1 MNRVF
6 VKGDIT
12 RYLLHPWVYSN
23 NIINGDAEKG
33 DCVEVYTTNKKFLGS
48 AIYNPDSSISLRFYS
63 RDKEELDYL
72 AIKKRIITAL
82 KRRRLFFGEAD
93 SFRVVFSESDM
104 LPGLIIDKYGDGVVV
119 QINSYGMEKRRRDV
133 FNAILD
139 VLNPVFLYEK
149 STSYARLQEKLK
161 PREKLIFKKFEDL
174 NLSEYIIEE
183 DGIKIMVD
191 IEKGQKTGYFLDQ
204 HINRRK
210 IEKWAEGATGL
221 DLFSYTGGFTLRM
234 LKKMRKVYA
243 VDISEDALNILKKN
257 LQLNNFSSDRCL
269 AEKKDVFVFLDE
281 AVYYKIKF
289 DFIVI
294 DPPALIRKAE
304 GKRKVINAYNRLLRN
319 SIKLLSKGGVIAIFS
334 CSNYIKWEGMYNILK
349 EGTGYSGRSFVILEM
364 MSQSPDHPVLS
375 TFPESEYLRGFLI
388 KEVIP

>member
-1 MNRVF
+1 M
-6 VKGDIT
+6 KGDVT

-23 NIINGDAEKG
+23 NVINGDAEKG
-33 DCVEVYTTNKKFLGS
+33 DCVEVYTKNKKFLGS

-63 RDKEELDYL
+63 RDKQELDYL
-72 AIKKRIITAL
+72 AIKKRIIIAL
-82 KRRRLFFGEAD
+82 KRRRLFFGEGD

-139 VLNPVFLYEK
+139 VLDPVFLYEK

-204 HINRRK
+204 RINRRK

-234 LKKMRKVYA
+234 LKRMRKVYA

-257 LQLNNFSSDRCL
+257 LQLNNFSNNRCL
-269 AEKKDVFVFLDE
+269 AEKKDVFEFLDE

-349 EGTGYSGRSFVILEM
+349 EGTGYSGRNFVILEM

>member
-1 MNRVF
+1 M
-6 VKGDIT
+6 KGDIT

>member
-1 MNRVF
+1 M
-6 VKGDIT
+6 KGDIT

-183 DGIKIMVD
+183 DGVKIMVD

>member
-1 MNRVF
+1 

>member
-1 MNRVF
+1 M
-6 VKGDIT
+6 KGDIT

-204 HINRRK
+204 RINRRK

-234 LKKMRKVYA
+234 LKRMRKVYA

-257 LQLNNFSSDRCL
+257 LQLNNFSNNRCL
-269 AEKKDVFVFLDE
+269 AEKKDVFEFLDE

-304 GKRKVINAYNRLLRN
+304 GKRKAINAYNRLLRS
-319 SIKLLSKGGVIAIFS
+319 SIKLLSKGGAIAIFS

>member
-1 MNRVF
+1 M
-6 VKGDIT
+6 KGDIT

-204 HINRRK
+204 HI
-210 IEKWAEGATGL
+210 IT
-221 DLFSYTGGFTLRM
+221 DSYDFSPVLEIY
-234 LKKMRKVYA
+234 
-243 VDISEDALNILKKN
+243 
-257 LQLNNFSSDRCL
+257 
-269 AEKKDVFVFLDE
+269 
-281 AVYYKIKF
+281 
-289 DFIVI
+289 
-294 DPPALIRKAE
+294 
-304 GKRKVINAYNRLLRN
+304 
-319 SIKLLSKGGVIAIFS
+319 
-334 CSNYIKWEGMYNILK
+334 YNIKPCEGGECSVNLEAEDIQDDAGSFLK
-349 EGTGYSGRSFVILEM
+349 IWPKAALEALARIWGPQIRSTE
-364 MSQSPDHPVLS
+364 
-375 TFPESEYLRGFLI
+375 
-388 KEVIP
+388 

>member
-349 EGTGYSGRSFVILEM
+349 EGTGYSGRNFVILEM

>member
-1 MNRVF
+1 M
-6 VKGDIT
+6 KGDIT

-204 HINRRK
+204 RINRRK

-349 EGTGYSGRSFVILEM
+349 EGTGYSGRNFVILEM

>member
-1 MNRVF
+1 VR
-6 VKGDIT
+6 GDIT

-23 NIINGDAEKG
+23 NIIEGDAEKG
-33 DCVEVYTTNKKFLGS
+33 DCVEVYTKSRKFLGS
-48 AIYNPDSSISLRFYS
+48 AIYNPDSTISLRFYS

-72 AIKKRIITAL
+72 AIKKRIIAAL
-82 KRRRLFFGEAD
+82 KRRRLFFREDD

-104 LPGLIIDKYGDGVVV
+104 LPGLIIDKYREGVVV
-119 QINSYGMEKRRRDV
+119 QINSYGMEKRRRDI

-161 PREKLIFKKFEDL
+161 PREKLIFKKSEDINL
-174 NLSEYIIEE
+174 NKYVIEE
-183 DGIKIMVD
+183 DGIKMIID

-204 HINRRK
+204 RFNRRK
-210 IEKWAEGATGL
+210 IENWAEGSVGL

-234 LKKMRKVYA
+234 LKKMKKVYA
-243 VDISEDALNILKKN
+243 VDISEDALKILRKN
-257 LQLNNFSSDRCL
+257 LQLNNFPDNRYL
-269 AEKKDVFVFLDE
+269 VEKKDVFEFLGE

-294 DPPALIRKAE
+294 DPPALIRKSE
-304 GKRKVINAYNRLLRN
+304 GKRKAMNAYNRLLRI
-319 SIKLLSKGGVIAIFS
+319 SIKLLNKGGAIAIFS
-334 CSNYIKWEGMYNILK
+334 CSNYIKWEDMYNILK
-349 EGTGYSGRSFVILEM
+349 EGTGFSGRNFVILDI

-388 KEVIP
+388 KEVII

>member
-1 MNRVF
+1 M
-6 VKGDIT
+6 KGDVT

-23 NIINGDAEKG
+23 NVINGDAEKG
-33 DCVEVYTTNKKFLGS
+33 DCVEVYTKNKKFLGS

-63 RDKEELDYL
+63 RDKQELDYL
-72 AIKKRIITAL
+72 AIKKRIIIAL
-82 KRRRLFFGEAD
+82 KRRRLFFGEGD

-139 VLNPVFLYEK
+139 VLDPVFLYEK

-204 HINRRK
+204 RINRRK

-349 EGTGYSGRSFVILEM
+349 EGTGYSGRNFVILEM

>member
-1 MNRVF
+1 M
-6 VKGDIT
+6 KGDVT

-23 NIINGDAEKG
+23 NVINGDAEKG
-33 DCVEVYTTNKKFLGS
+33 DCVEVYTKNKKFLGS

-63 RDKEELDYL
+63 RDKQELDYL
-72 AIKKRIITAL
+72 AIKKRIIIAL
-82 KRRRLFFGEAD
+82 KRRRLFFGEGD

-139 VLNPVFLYEK
+139 VLDPVFLYEK

>member
-1 MNRVF
+1 M
-6 VKGDIT
+6 KGDVT

-23 NIINGDAEKG
+23 NVINGDAEKG
-33 DCVEVYTTNKKFLGS
+33 DCVEVYTKNKKFLGS

-72 AIKKRIITAL
+72 AIKKRIIIAL
-82 KRRRLFFGEAD
+82 KRRRLFFGEGD

-139 VLNPVFLYEK
+139 VFDPVFLYEK

-204 HINRRK
+204 RINRRK

-234 LKKMRKVYA
+234 LKRMRKVYA
-243 VDISEDALNILKKN
+243 VDISEDALNILRKN
-257 LQLNNFSSDRCL
+257 LQLNNFSNDRCL
-269 AEKKDVFVFLDE
+269 AEKKDVFEFLDE

-304 GKRKVINAYNRLLRN
+304 GKRKAINAYNRLLRS
-319 SIKLLSKGGVIAIFS
+319 SIKLLSKGGAIAIFS
-334 CSNYIKWEGMYNILK
+334 CSNYIKWEDMYNILK
-349 EGTGYSGRSFVILEM
+349 EGTGYSGRNFLILEM